1 MKESRAASSVSETLL
16 VVGYHIGNRKG
27 VLLDLKWPK
36 VELRESVIRF
46 MRMQN
51 RKPVP
56 VAAPIYGDM
65 EHWLRTTEGVSP
77 MNTSPSAEFVFFWFP
92 DRL

>member
-1 MKESRAASSVSETLL
+1 
-16 VVGYHIGNRKG
+16 

-36 VELRESVIRF
+36 VDFENHVIRF

-65 EHWLRTTEGVSP
+65 EHWLRTTEGVS
-77 MNTSPSAEFVFFWFP
+77 
-92 DRL
+92 R